1 MSAFLGKIHYWLYNK
16 IELHEKLIEEVLKGT
31 KEKNYPI
38 NELREK
44 SYELYG
50 KAPEGKLE
58 DIIEHENIHGW
69 LQRRIESVEYRLA
82 YIVSTLL
89 KENILSIDELKRIFN
104 KNGIEVMSSIDKIN
118 FTLEQ
123 LYNLIFDYMLE
134 GMPCDRVNKVISST
148 EDKILWEKTCCIHE
162 KYWNE
167 NGGDVT
173 NFYKL
178 REAWING
185 FLMASGMDVEYGMTS
200 DKKSYIKRRQ

>member
-16 IELHEKLIEEVLKGT
+16 IQLHENLVEELLKGA
-31 KEKNYPI
+31 KERNYPTE
-38 NELREK
+38 ELREK

-50 KAPEGKLE
+50 RAPKGNLE
-58 DIIEHENIHGW
+58 DIIEHQNIHGW
-69 LQRRIESVEYRLA
+69 LQGRIESVEYRLA
-82 YIVSTLL
+82 YIVSELL
-89 KENILSIDELKRIFN
+89 KENVLSMDEMKRIFN
-104 KNGIEVMSSIDKIN
+104 KNGIEVMSKIDKVN

-134 GMPCDRVNKVISST
+134 GMPCDRINKVASSD
-148 EDKILWEKTCCIHE
+148 EDKILWERTCCIHG
-162 KYWNE
+162 KYWSKN
-167 NGGDVT
+167 NVDVD

-200 DKKSYIKRRQ
+200 DKKSYIKRR